1 MTRPESKKWWNLERY
16 PFLLYTVMIHIYHV
30 NCFFIIFNPL
40 NSSRFQ
46 WQPHGHWRN
55 SRTLFWMMMLL
66 KEYRPST
73 SRCYID
79 WKFNWCLS
87 MLSIWFTLLDWL
99 QLIYDDQIER
109 LKEKEQKDAKK
120 RQRLGENF
128 SDLLY
133 SITVLQLT
141 ISMLHYLLTCKLSA
155 LIYSVW

>member
-1 MTRPESKKWWNLERY
+1 MSKYVINL
-16 PFLLYTVMIHIYHV
+16 IY
-30 NCFFIIFNPL
+30 FA
-40 NSSRFQ
+40 
-46 WQPHGHWRN
+46 G
-55 SRTLFWMMMLL
+55 
-66 KEYRPST
+66 
-73 SRCYID
+73 
-79 WKFNWCLS
+79 
-87 MLSIWFTLLDWL
+87 WL

-155 LIYSVW
+155 LIYSVWSTAVTKCLEELL